1 MELPQH
7 CLDPSCLNWE
17 EVDSWIDVAGQMPWQ
32 MEALMEVAETGLA
45 QVEEIPGERWST
57 NFTWELEGR
66 RGGIR

>member
-17 EVDSWIDVAGQMPWQ
+17 EVDSWIDVAGQMPWR
-32 MEALMEVAETGLA
+32 MEALMEVVETGLA

-57 NFTWELEGR
+57 KCCLGIGGR
-66 RGGIR
+66 